1 MNRDGGRRRWVSVA
15 IATLLTVGACSSGVA
30 DRGPASDVST
40 ATVATSPTTVPSPP
54 ASAPPAQDCPLPD
67 SGFDCAF
74 QTRFVAVGEYLST
87 RPGTAGVVV
96 HDRQSGAVWRNEH
109 AGDLTWTASTIKLG
123 MVVDLFTRDRDGEIS
138 LSAEDRE
145 LIHAMLHSSDD
156 DAADTLW
163 YRYAG
168 EDHLAFNDDLPEF
181 GLTSLEPQ
189 EGYSDVFPY
198 WGFQK
203 CTPDDLD
210 RLMSYVL
217 TALPADERDYIVS
230 ELRDVAE
237 NQQWGIW
244 GAGSA
249 LSPGNKNGWS
259 EEDGGW
265 VMNSVG
271 FAGDG
276 ERYVVSV
283 MDNLNGEG
291 GYDDGRLTV
300 THVAELLFQ

>member
-1 MNRDGGRRRWVSVA
+1 MNRDGRRGGALPGVAVA
-15 IATLLTVGACSSGVA
+15 ILLTVGACSSAVP
-30 DRGPASDVST
+30 DRAAGPDGST
-40 ATVATSPTTVPSPP
+40 ATPPTTPPVSTPSPE
-54 ASAPPAQDCPLPD
+54 SCPVPD

-74 QTRFVAVGEYLST
+74 QARFVAVENYLST

-96 HDRQSGAVWRNEH
+96 HDRQTGAVWRNEH

-123 MVVDLFTRDRDGEIS
+123 MVVDLFTRNRNGEIS
-138 LSAEDRE
+138 LSDADRE
-145 LIHAMLHSSDD
+145 LIQRMLHRSDD

-163 YRYAG
+163 HRYAG
-168 EDHLAFNDDLPEF
+168 ADHLAYNDDLPQY
-181 GLTSLEPQ
+181 GMTSLQPQ
-189 EGYSDVFPY
+189 EGYTDVFPY

-210 RLMSYVL
+210 RLMTYVL
-217 TALPADERDYIVS
+217 TSLPADERDYIVG

-237 NQQWGIW
+237 NQQWGVW
-244 GAGSA
+244 GAGPA

-271 FAGDG
+271 FVGDG
-276 ERYVVSV
+276 ERYIVSM
-283 MDNLNGEG
+283 MDNLHGEG
-291 GYDDGRLTV
+291 GYDEGRETV
-300 THVAELLFQ
+300 TQVAALLFQ